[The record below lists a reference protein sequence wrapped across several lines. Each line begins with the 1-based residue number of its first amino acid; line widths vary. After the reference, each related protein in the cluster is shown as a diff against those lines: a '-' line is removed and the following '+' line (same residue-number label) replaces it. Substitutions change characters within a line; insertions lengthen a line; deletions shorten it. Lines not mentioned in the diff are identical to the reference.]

1 MGHFSSMAALPYS
14 RALTM
19 GDLAGLPDDGHRYE
33 LVDGSLVVTPAP
45 SGWHQIAVIALLHLF
60 EAAVSEE
67 WRVMV
72 APYEWRL
79 ADDTALQPDVL
90 VVRRDDLGD
99 VHRVAPIVVAEVLSP
114 STRSF
119 DLLVKRERYDAAGV
133 GAYWVVDVGVPSV
146 KVWARHGASFEVVAD
161 VEGDTEAVVS
171 APFAVRVRPSALLR

>member
-14 RALTM
+14 RALTVH
-19 GDLAGLPDDGHRYE
+19 DLADGSDDGHRYE
-33 LVDGSLVVTPAP
+33 LVDDSLVVTPAP
-45 SGWHQIAVIALLHLF
+45 SGWHQIAGIALLHLF

-90 VVRRDDLGD
+90 VVRRDDVGD
-99 VHRVAPIVVAEVLSP
+99 VHRVTPIVVAEVLSP

-119 DLLVKRERYDAAGV
+119 DLLVKRERYGAAG
-133 GAYWVVDVGVPSV
+133 GSAYWVVDVEVPSV
-146 KVWARHGASFEVVAD
+146 TVWARRGGPLEVVAAAA
-161 VEGDTEAVVS
+161 GDTEVALEV
-171 APFAVRVRPSALLR
+171 PFAVRVRPSDLLR